1 MPVDRLASNS
11 AMNSSRPAGP
21 LNLFPLNHVH
31 LILSL
36 LSLLSTNVC
45 GFLGSDSANI
55 YNTANYEPAKSL
67 PKAPLSAVT
76 SSWEHGPS
84 VLSKPYVSRLL
95 MNDPSMQQ
103 TLLDNLRELDSQI
116 HDHHQ
121 ETQSNIVSHSIL
133 YHKAADP
140 LWTQIKLEA
149 QHTIENE
156 PEAGP
161 QIFTHIL
168 SQPSLMHA
176 ITSIVSH
183 EIATRLIPATSLQN
197 LFMEM
202 LHPEKDVKAISLDI
216 MASAMRSP
224 SVVDGTALT
233 AVLFNQ
239 GLHALICHRLAHR
252 LWLKNRTGLAYYI
265 QSTVSKTY
273 STDIHPAAQF
283 GNGVY
288 LNAGSAGVVIGET
301 AVIDHDVIILQ
312 GVTLGGTGKE
322 RGDRHPKVKA
332 RAILQQS
339 CSVLGNIEIGEGAI
353 ITAKSIVTKPV
364 PEYTKVSG
372 VPAKYE
378 SDVERYRT
386 IAVGSGENNGDE
398 EEEEWRNYPETRKK
412 GEEIERLLVKQS
424 MLLISPEELT

>member
-1 MPVDRLASNS
+1 
-11 AMNSSRPAGP
+11 
-21 LNLFPLNHVH
+21 
-31 LILSL
+31 
-36 LSLLSTNVC
+36 
-45 GFLGSDSANI
+45 
-55 YNTANYEPAKSL
+55 
-67 PKAPLSAVT
+67 
-76 SSWEHGPS
+76 
-84 VLSKPYVSRLL
+84 
-95 MNDPSMQQ
+95 MNDPTLQQ
-103 TLLDNLRELDSQI
+103 KLLDNLQELDQQKKNRQQDPS
-116 HDHHQ
+116 
-121 ETQSNIVSHSIL
+121 SHIISHYL
-133 YHKAADP
+133 QYSLGVDP

-183 EIATRLIPATSLQN
+183 EIATQLIPATSLQN
-197 LFMEM
+197 LFLEM
-202 LHPEKDVKAISLDI
+202 LHPRKDAKSISLDI

-224 SVVDGTALT
+224 SVIDGTALT

-239 GLHALICHRLAHR
+239 GLHALVCHRLSHR
-252 LWLKNRTGLAYYI
+252 LWQKNRTGLAYYI
-265 QSTVSKTY
+265 QSTVSKKY
-273 STDIHPAAQF
+273 STDIHPAARF
-283 GNGVY
+283 GDGIY

-301 AVIDHDVIILQ
+301 AVIDHDVIIMQ

-364 PEYTKVSG
+364 PAYTRVSG
-372 VPAKYE
+372 VPAKYVGE
-378 SDVERYRT
+378 AERYQT
-386 IAVGSGENNGDE
+386 SESYNDE
-398 EEEEWRNYPETRKK
+398 DEEWRNFPETKRT
-412 GEEIERLLVKQS
+412 GEEIERLLAKHS
-424 MLLISPEELT
+424 IFLLDQDEE